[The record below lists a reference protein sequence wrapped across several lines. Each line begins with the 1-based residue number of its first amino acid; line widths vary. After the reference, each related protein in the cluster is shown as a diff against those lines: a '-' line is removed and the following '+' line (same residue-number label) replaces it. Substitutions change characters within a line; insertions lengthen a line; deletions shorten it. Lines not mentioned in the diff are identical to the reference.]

1 MFVHGA
7 LWLQI
12 LFVLNIYIPLDIVSA
27 WKHQQLFP
35 PHLIPKDALDTRRAI
50 VRRKIVLYHNF
61 FRSKV
66 RPSASNML
74 LMSWHDGAARQAQT
88 YAERCIFLRHND
100 ARENTVPHLGSCG
113 QNLFVAAQKT
123 PWFFALKTW
132 YLEYQNFTYGY
143 PRYNLKNIG
152 HYTQMV
158 WATSHKVGCGMAYCR
173 GGPWG
178 HFYNYV
184 CHYCPG
190 GNVDNITH
198 YPYKIGKP
206 CADCDGSC
214 ISGHLCTNS
223 CRHKDYYANCA
234 QLTRLSPDVC
244 DQGICN
250 ATRGV
255 RRAGIALPAST
266 LNDHLPPGTRPAMVC
281 DDGLHASSPHVPR
294 KSLRRLASTRGFKPR
309 TNDYGWIRVFEGL
322 EPFAVDAPSKLVKV
336 TLNTTVEE
344 VNRNLGFNDDL
355 SLWLQI
361 GGENSRRLELDEF
374 PLRIQEQ
381 YLAVC
386 GWKSEARRL
395 RMAVDPELRHS
406 LRWCA
411 GPAPRSGGVHRSG
424 TVNVLKGHVFPQ
436 WKPRPTYVIGSRL
449 HSYGTSWEMLE
460 LSGGSIE
467 LCEPKSQKLVLC
479 VKPRCHGNNV
489 SGDNSVNHLFLGFS
503 TIWERNMWFCW
514 LKEGTQSTQPP
525 NVLDLCGG
533 GRASLGVTLAQHAAG
548 PFSIRVLRLRSNT
561 LTSVPSQ
568 VWSLR
573 ALTYLDISDNRIQEL
588 PQEICRLTQLEE
600 LQVSDNELRSIDCVL
615 RLSRLRILV
624 ASRNLITNFGEVN
637 AAQMPPEDE
646 NKSEYQAPLT
656 TVDLR
661 HNKLKGSIILG
672 NYEHLVS
679 LDVSYNSVEVLV
691 VSALRGLRELYAAH
705 NKLQHLALHGAM
717 LRTLRAPFNHLETLT
732 TTVPPINLIEIDVSH
747 NKLTSL
753 PQWLSGCSDLTTL
766 HASNNQLT
774 SLPEHLFCSELS
786 SLSSLHLAHNKIS
799 CIPSMPRLR
808 APLREL
814 LLHNNCIQSL
824 PENFFSVCDRL
835 CVLNLTN
842 NRLSRLPN
850 ARGPSS
856 HCLERLYLTANCLT
870 DEVADVVIAF
880 RGLKILHMA
889 YNCLTILPEACIN
902 FWPDIEELVLSG
914 NCLSRLPENIP
925 QLNNIRIVRAHSN
938 RLRSV
943 PMFACSASVKIL
955 DFAHNELDSIDLRLL
970 APKQLKFLDISCNKK
985 LQVDPSQFSA
995 YRCQRPLSLVDVTGR
1010 HSLPWTQKSGYHEE
1024 LNGTTPWTTGF
1035 SECPNKSLQL
1045 CCAQIRLPSFCNKE
1059 GLFAIIDGET
1069 DTEVPKVLQ
1078 TCIPGLL
1085 LEEKSI
1091 KETVTEYMKYVV
1103 LSAHRELK
1111 EKGQKKG
1118 ACLIMCHL
1126 SPITAAENGFGHTA
1140 KKYSLRLAN
1149 VGDTKAVL
1157 SRRNG
1162 PLSLGIEN
1170 NKRLGYSTRYPT
1182 TVPDPDVIQT
1192 VIKEDDEFL
1201 ILGNGKF
1208 WSAVNMETAV
1218 SEVRAERNPVLA
1230 AKRLQDLAQSYGVDD
1245 CISVLIIRFDAARSD
1260 VDLLMR
1266 ELRQTINSNKSV
1278 CRSDCCCSRLEPCC
1292 HSVTPPK
1299 PSSDRS
1305 SPSGQSDRPFSE
1317 VVGHQHYASVRSQ
1330 AKASERRSCRGG
1342 VARAIRVRVEEDKED
1357 DHRNEE
1363 IGNPEE
1369 QFKCW
1374 EYMLEQNTQMLFDK
1388 ELDNLSKGIRSNV
1401 SSLRNLKGLSGSS
1414 PQLHLAGK
1422 QSKGVPFLS
1431 KHFGSARSFGSA
1443 LKPDFRFG
1451 SGRIPNGGPNAAY
1464 FGSLQR
1470 LMPYHLE
1477 YDFAVIEEKS
1487 NQDSLDVENRM
1498 QQYWGVATTEL

>member
-1 MFVHGA
+1 
-7 LWLQI
+7 
-12 LFVLNIYIPLDIVSA
+12 
-27 WKHQQLFP
+27 
-35 PHLIPKDALDTRRAI
+35 
-50 VRRKIVLYHNF
+50 
-61 FRSKV
+61 
-66 RPSASNML
+66 
-74 LMSWHDGAARQAQT
+74 
-88 YAERCIFLRHND
+88 
-100 ARENTVPHLGSCG
+100 
-113 QNLFVAAQKT
+113 
-123 PWFFALKTW
+123 
-132 YLEYQNFTYGY
+132 
-143 PRYNLKNIG
+143 
-152 HYTQMV
+152 
-158 WATSHKVGCGMAYCR
+158 
-173 GGPWG
+173 
-178 HFYNYV
+178 
-184 CHYCPG
+184 
-190 GNVDNITH
+190 
-198 YPYKIGKP
+198 
-206 CADCDGSC
+206 
-214 ISGHLCTNS
+214 
-223 CRHKDYYANCA
+223 
-234 QLTRLSPDVC
+234 
-244 DQGICN
+244 
-250 ATRGV
+250 
-255 RRAGIALPAST
+255 
-266 LNDHLPPGTRPAMVC
+266 MVC

-309 TNDYGWIRVFEGL
+309 ANNEYGWIRVFEGL

-336 TLNTTVEE
+336 ALNTTVEE
-344 VNRNLGFNDDL
+344 VNKNLGFNDEL

-361 GGENSRRLELDEF
+361 GGNNSRRLELDEF

-381 YLAVC
+381 YLATC
-386 GWKSEARRL
+386 GWKSESRRL

-411 GPAPRSGGVHRSG
+411 GPAPLSGGVLHSG
-424 TVNVLKGHVFPQ
+424 TVHVLKGHVFPQ
-436 WKPRPTYVIGSRL
+436 WKPRPAYVIGSRL
-449 HSYGTSWEMLE
+449 HSYGTSWELVE

-467 LCEPKSQKLVLC
+467 LCQPKAQRLVLC
-479 VKPRCHGNNV
+479 VKPRCQGNSV
-489 SGDNSVNHLFLGFS
+489 AGDNSMSHLFLGFG

-514 LKEGTQSTQPP
+514 LKKGTQSTQPP
-525 NVLDLCGG
+525 NVVDLSGG
-533 GRASLGVTLAQHAAG
+533 GRASLGAALAQHASGA
-548 PFSIRVLRLRSNT
+548 FTVRVLRLRSN
-561 LTSVPSQ
+561 
-568 VWSLR
+568 
-573 ALTYLDISDNRIQEL
+573 ALTTLPPQAWTLQSLTHLDISDNRIQEL
-588 PQEICRLTQLEE
+588 PPEICQLSQLEE
-600 LQVSDNELRSIDCVL
+600 LQVSDNELRTLDCVL
-615 RLSRLRILV
+615 RLPRLRTLV
-624 ASRNLITNFGEVN
+624 ASRNLITSFGKNNSAPMTPDE
-637 AAQMPPEDE
+637 E
-646 NKSEYQAPLT
+646 NKSEYRAPLT

-679 LDVSYNSVEVLV
+679 LDVSHNSVEVLV

-705 NKLQHLALHGAM
+705 NTLQHLALHGAM
-717 LRTLRAPFNHLETLT
+717 LRTLRAPHNQLETLT
-732 TTVPPINLIEIDVSH
+732 TTVPPINLVEIDVSH

-799 CIPSMPRLR
+799 SIPSMPRLR
-808 APLREL
+808 SPLREL
-814 LLHNNCIQSL
+814 LLHDNCIQSL

-842 NRLSRLPN
+842 NRLSRLPH

-856 HCLERLYLTANCLT
+856 HCLERLYLSANCLT
-870 DEVADVVIAF
+870 DEVADVIIAF
-880 RGLKILHMA
+880 RGLKILHIA
-889 YNCLTILPEACIN
+889 YNCLTVLPEACIN

-914 NCLSRLPENIP
+914 NCLSRLPETLP
-925 QLNNIRIVRAHSN
+925 QLNNIRVVRAHSN

-1069 DTEVPKVLQ
+1069 DMEVPKVLQ

-1126 SPITAAENGFGHTA
+1126 SPITASENGFGHATR
-1140 KKYSLRLAN
+1140 KYSLRLAN

-1170 NKRLGYSTRYPT
+1170 NKRLGYSSRYPN

-1208 WSAVNMETAV
+1208 WNAVSMETAV

-1230 AKRLQDLAQSYGVDD
+1230 AKRLQDLAQSYGAED
-1245 CISVLIIRFDAARSD
+1245 CISVLIIRFDATRSD

-1292 HSVTPPK
+1292 HSVTPSK

-1305 SPSGQSDRPFSE
+1305 SPSGQSDRPPSE
-1317 VVGHQHYASVRSQ
+1317 AVSHQHYASVRSQ

-1357 DHRNEE
+1357 DTRNEDS
-1363 IGNPEE
+1363 GNPEE

-1388 ELDNLSKGIRSNV
+1388 ELDNLSKGIQSNV
-1401 SSLRNLKGLSGSS
+1401 STLRNLKGLSGSS

-1431 KHFGSARSFGSA
+1431 KHFGSARSFGTA

-1451 SGRIPNGGPNAAY
+1451 SGRLPNGGPNAAY

-1477 YDFAVIEEKS
+1477 YDFAVIQEKS
-1487 NQDSLDVENRM
+1487 TQDSLDLEGRM

>member
-1 MFVHGA
+1 MVERNTMKCEEEE
-7 LWLQI
+7 
-12 LFVLNIYIPLDIVSA
+12 VDSLDVFT
-27 WKHQQLFP
+27 Q
-35 PHLIPKDALDTRRAI
+35 
-50 VRRKIVLYHNF
+50 
-61 FRSKV
+61 
-66 RPSASNML
+66 PSPE
-74 LMSWHDGAARQAQT
+74 D
-88 YAERCIFLRHND
+88 IFLD
-100 ARENTVPHLGSCG
+100 S
-113 QNLFVAAQKT
+113 
-123 PWFFALKTW
+123 
-132 YLEYQNFTYGY
+132 
-143 PRYNLKNIG
+143 
-152 HYTQMV
+152 
-158 WATSHKVGCGMAYCR
+158 
-173 GGPWG
+173 
-178 HFYNYV
+178 
-184 CHYCPG
+184 
-190 GNVDNITH
+190 
-198 YPYKIGKP
+198 
-206 CADCDGSC
+206 
-214 ISGHLCTNS
+214 
-223 CRHKDYYANCA
+223 
-234 QLTRLSPDVC
+234 
-244 DQGICN
+244 
-250 ATRGV
+250 
-255 RRAGIALPAST
+255 
-266 LNDHLPPGTRPAMVC
+266 
-281 DDGLHASSPHVPR
+281 
-294 KSLRRLASTRGFKPR
+294 
-309 TNDYGWIRVFEGL
+309 L
-322 EPFAVDAPSKLVKV
+322 EPN
-336 TLNTTVEE
+336 TLREKCE
-344 VNRNLGFNDDL
+344 
-355 SLWLQI
+355 
-361 GGENSRRLELDEF
+361 
-374 PLRIQEQ
+374 
-381 YLAVC
+381 
-386 GWKSEARRL
+386 
-395 RMAVDPELRHS
+395 HS
-406 LRWCA
+406 
-411 GPAPRSGGVHRSG
+411 
-424 TVNVLKGHVFPQ
+424 
-436 WKPRPTYVIGSRL
+436 
-449 HSYGTSWEMLE
+449 
-460 LSGGSIE
+460 
-467 LCEPKSQKLVLC
+467 
-479 VKPRCHGNNV
+479 
-489 SGDNSVNHLFLGFS
+489 
-503 TIWERNMWFCW
+503 
-514 LKEGTQSTQPP
+514 GTQSTQPP
-525 NVLDLCGG
+525 NVLDLSGG
-533 GRASLGVTLAQHAAG
+533 GRASLGAALAQHAAG
-548 PFSIRVLRLRSNT
+548 AFTVRVLHLRSN
-561 LTSVPSQ
+561 
-568 VWSLR
+568 
-573 ALTYLDISDNRIQEL
+573 ALTALPAQAWTLQSLTHLDISDNRITEL
-588 PQEICRLTQLEE
+588 PQEICQLTQLEE
-600 LQVSDNELRSIDCVL
+600 LQVSDNELRSVDCVL
-615 RLSRLRILV
+615 RLPRLRTLV
-624 ASRNLITNFGEVN
+624 ATRNLITHFGPSN
-637 AAQMPPEDE
+637 KPPMAPDDE
-646 NKSEYQAPLT
+646 NKSEYRAPLT

-679 LDVSYNSVEVLV
+679 LDISHNTVEVLV

-705 NKLQHLALHGAM
+705 NTLQHLGLHGAM
-717 LRTLRAPFNHLETLT
+717 LRILRASHNQLESLT
-732 TTVPPINLIEIDVSH
+732 TTVPPINLVEIDVSH

-799 CIPSMPRLR
+799 TIPSMPRLR
-808 APLREL
+808 SPLREL
-814 LLHNNCIQSL
+814 LLHDNCIQSL
-824 PENFFSVCDRL
+824 PENFFSACDRL

-842 NRLSRLPN
+842 NRLSRLPH

-870 DEVADVVIAF
+870 DEVSDVIIAF
-880 RGLKILHMA
+880 RGLKILHIA
-889 YNCLTILPEACIN
+889 YNCLTNLPEACIN

-914 NCLSRLPENIP
+914 NCLSRLPENLP
-925 QLNNIRIVRAHSN
+925 QLNNIKIVRAHSN

-1024 LNGTTPWTTGF
+1024 LNGSTPWTTGF

-1045 CCAQIRLPSFCNKE
+1045 CCAQIRLPSFCNRE

-1069 DTEVPKVLQ
+1069 DIEVPKILQ
-1078 TCIPGLL
+1078 TAIPGLL

-1091 KETVTEYMKYVV
+1091 KETVNEYMKYVV

-1126 SPITAAENGFGHTA
+1126 SPVTAQEIGFGHATR
-1140 KKYSLRLAN
+1140 KYNLRLAN

-1170 NKRLGYSTRYPT
+1170 NKRLGYSTRYPN

-1192 VIKEDDEFL
+1192 IIKEDDEFL

-1208 WSAVNMETAV
+1208 WNAVSMETAV

-1230 AKRLQDLAQSYGVDD
+1230 AKRLQDLAQSYGVED
-1245 CISVLIIRFDAARSD
+1245 CISVVIIRFDAARSD

-1305 SPSGQSDRPFSE
+1305 SPSGQSDRPLSE
-1317 VVGHQHYASVRSQ
+1317 AISHQHYASVRSQ

-1342 VARAIRVRVEEDKED
+1342 VARAIRVRVEEDKEE
-1357 DHRNEE
+1357 DHRNNDA
-1363 IGNPEE
+1363 NPEE

-1388 ELDNLSKGIRSNV
+1388 ELDNLSKGIKSNV

-1414 PQLHLAGK
+1414 PQLHLTGK

-1431 KHFGSARSFGSA
+1431 KHFGSARSFGTA

-1451 SGRIPNGGPNAAY
+1451 SGRLPNGGPNAAY

-1477 YDFAVIEEKS
+1477 YDFAVIQEKS
-1487 NQDSLDVENRM
+1487 TQDSLDLEGRM